1 MLGAR
6 PKSAAAEGKSGK
18 VTPPTP
24 KGGRASKPSPAKPA
38 NGTPPQAPRTADR
51 SPRSADKPPSG
62 ERRAPKVFD
71 RLSTPP
77 AEKQSSAVKLS
88 QELQA
93 QLAAVQEE
101 LVKAK
106 EQLVEKEK
114 EKGKVL
120 EELEDAKRLADE
132 ANANL
137 MVALA
142 ARKKAEEASETEMFR
157 AVELEQ
163 TSIESMQKKEEELQR
178 KLENMRS
185 QQESDAAALRSTVE
199 QLEKARYE
207 LADAID
213 AKNLALNQVDDATR
227 LSEVNAHKVELLNA
241 EVTRL
246 KELLDTELESKEK
259 EGAEQIMRLEA
270 EVSALKIELQK
281 AKDAEAKVAE
291 LGDVIEELRADVD
304 DATKARNEA
313 EELVDE
319 WKQKAEILEI
329 KLEAANQSYMVK
341 VDSLNSVMKEL
352 DAASTLLAEKE
363 SELSVLQNKLQAL
376 EDEVARQ
383 NEDINA
389 SNERLDVAEK
399 EAIELR
405 EEINELQSKLQ
416 ALEEE
421 KMDAINSENNA
432 SSQFESICEEK
443 EKLSQELEA
452 SKEEYEKVK
461 KAMEDLASALHE
473 MSGEAREARE
483 RYLNKQEEIE
493 RAKAQIEELNMSLKN
508 TQENYEVMLDEANY
522 ERVCL
527 KKTVERMEAE
537 AKNTSEEWQSKE
549 ATFVSSI
556 KKSEEEISA
565 MRVEMDKATETARDW
580 ENKNAGLEEKLKQLE
595 SQVEEA
601 NRAKDE
607 AKAEALSWKE
617 KLLDK
622 ENELQNIKQE
632 NDDLQSKESTA
643 TEKLKELSSMLGN
656 AKDRVL
662 NGTGLKDENEK
673 GNTKED
679 DPVVVVAKMWENS
692 KVTDYDLSTEKEK
705 DGESELDLESNKGDA
720 ASDCHRLSTD
730 TRMSNNTKL
739 AIKQQQPKKPLMK
752 KFGGLLKKRSQH

>member
-6 PKSAAAEGKSGK
+6 PKSAAADGKSGK
-18 VTPPTP
+18 GTPPTP
-24 KGGRASKPSPAKPA
+24 KGSRASKPAPAKLA
-38 NGTPPQAPRTADR
+38 NGTPPHAPRGADK
-51 SPRSADKPPSG
+51 SPGSAEKPPSG
-62 ERRAPKVFD
+62 DRRSPKVFT
-71 RLSTPP
+71 RLSAPP
-77 AEKQSSAVKLS
+77 AEKQGSAVKQS

-101 LVKAK
+101 LKSAK
-106 EQLVEKEK
+106 EQLMEKEK

-137 MVALA
+137 RDALA
-142 ARKKAEEASETEMFR
+142 ARKRAEGASETEMFR

-163 TSIESMQKKEEELQR
+163 TSIESMQRKEEELQR
-178 KLENMRS
+178 KLESMRR

-213 AKNLALNQVDDATR
+213 AKNLALNQVDVATR
-227 LSEVNAHKVELLNA
+227 LSEVNAHKVESLNA
-241 EVTRL
+241 EVAQL
-246 KELLDTELESKEK
+246 KESFGIELRSKEK
-259 EGAEQIMRLEA
+259 ESAEQIRGLEGEA
-270 EVSALKIELQK
+270 SALKIELQK
-281 AKDAEAKVAE
+281 AKFAEEKVAE
-291 LGDVIEELRADVD
+291 MGGVIEGLRIDIAN
-304 DATKARNEA
+304 AMKARTEA
-313 EELVDE
+313 EELADE
-319 WKQKAEILEI
+319 WKQKVELLEI
-329 KLEAANQSYMVK
+329 KLEEANQSYMLK
-341 VDSLNSVMKEL
+341 VESLNSVMKEL
-352 DAASTLLAEKE
+352 DVASALLAEKE
-363 SELSVLQNKLQAL
+363 SELSDLQSKLQSL

-399 EAIELR
+399 EAFDLR
-405 EEINELQSKLQ
+405 AEIKELQSKLQ
-416 ALEEE
+416 TLEEE
-421 KMDAINSENNA
+421 KMDAINNENHA
-432 SSQFESICEEK
+432 SSQMESICEAK
-443 EKLSQELEA
+443 EKLAKELEV
-452 SKEEYEKVK
+452 SKDEYEKVK

-493 RAKAQIEELNMSLKN
+493 RARSQIEELNMNLKN

-549 ATFVSSI
+549 VSFVSSI

-565 MRVEMDKATETARDW
+565 MGVEMDKAAEVARGWETR
-580 ENKNAGLEEKLKQLE
+580 NAELEEKLKELE
-595 SQVEEA
+595 AQVEEA

-607 AKAEALSWKE
+607 ARAEALGWKE

-632 NDDLQSKESTA
+632 NNDLQVKESTA
-643 TEKLKELSSMLGN
+643 SEKLKELSSMLGN

-662 NGTGLKDENEK
+662 NGTGPKGENGK

-679 DPVVVVAKMWENS
+679 EPVVVVAKMWENS
-692 KVTDYDLSTEKEK
+692 KVTDHDLSTEKEK
-705 DGESELDLESNKGDA
+705 DGESELDLESNKGDT
-720 ASDCHRLSTD
+720 ASDGHRLSID
-730 TRMSNNTKL
+730 KMNNTKL
-739 AIKQQQPKKPLMK
+739 AIKQQQQNKPLMK
-752 KFGGLLKKRSQH
+752 KFGGFLKKKSQH

>member
-24 KGGRASKPSPAKPA
+24 KGGRASKPA

-62 ERRAPKVFD
+62 DRRTPKVFD

-88 QELQA
+88 HELQA

-101 LVKAK
+101 LAKAK

-163 TSIESMQKKEEELQR
+163 TSIESMQKEEELQR
-178 KLENMRS
+178 KLESMRS
-185 QQESDAAALRSTVE
+185 QQESDAAALRSTVG

-213 AKNLALNQVDDATR
+213 AKNLALNQVDDAAR

-241 EVTRL
+241 EVARL
-246 KELLDTELESKEK
+246 KDLLDTELESKEK
-259 EGAEQIMRLEA
+259 EGAERIMRLEA

-281 AKDAEAKVAE
+281 AKDAEEKVAE
-291 LGDVIEELRADVD
+291 LGDVIEDLRVDVAN
-304 DATKARNEA
+304 ATKATTEA
-313 EELVDE
+313 EELADE
-319 WKQKAEILEI
+319 WKEKAEILEI
-329 KLEAANQSYMVK
+329 KLEAANQSYMLK
-341 VDSLNSVMKEL
+341 VNSLNSVMKEL

-363 SELSVLQNKLQAL
+363 SELSDLQNKLQAL

-383 NEDINA
+383 NEDIIA

-421 KMDAINSENNA
+421 KMDAVNNENNA
-432 SSQFESICEEK
+432 SSQIESICEEK
-443 EKLSQELEA
+443 EKLAQELEA
-452 SKEEYEKVK
+452 SKDEYEKVK

-493 RAKAQIEELNMSLKN
+493 HAKAQIEELNMNLKN
-508 TQENYEVMLDEANY
+508 TRENYEVMLDEANY

-537 AKNTSEEWQSKE
+537 AKNTSEDWQSKE
-549 ATFVSSI
+549 I
-556 KKSEEEISA
+556 
-565 MRVEMDKATETARDW
+565 
-580 ENKNAGLEEKLKQLE
+580 
-595 SQVEEA
+595 
-601 NRAKDE
+601 
-607 AKAEALSWKE
+607 
-617 KLLDK
+617 
-622 ENELQNIKQE
+622 
-632 NDDLQSKESTA
+632 
-643 TEKLKELSSMLGN
+643 SSMLGN
-656 AKDRVL
+656 AKGRVL
-662 NGTGLKDENEK
+662 NGTGPKDENEK
-673 GNTKED
+673 ANTKED

-705 DGESELDLESNKGDA
+705 DGESELDLESNRGDA

-730 TRMSNNTKL
+730 TRINSNTKL

-752 KFGGLLKKRSQH
+752 KIGGLLKKKSQH

>member
-6 PKSAAAEGKSGK
+6 PKSAAADAKSGK
-18 VTPPTP
+18 GTPPTP
-24 KGGRASKPSPAKPA
+24 KGSRASKPGPAKPT
-38 NGTPPQAPRTADR
+38 NGTPQPARRGADR
-51 SPRSADKPPSG
+51 SPGSVDKPPSG
-62 ERRAPKVFD
+62 ERRSPKVFA

-77 AEKQSSAVKLS
+77 AEKQGSAVKQS

-93 QLAAVQEE
+93 QFAAVQEE
-101 LVKAK
+101 LKRAK
-106 EQLVEKEK
+106 EHLVEKEK

-120 EELEDAKRLADE
+120 EELEDAKRLAEE

-137 MVALA
+137 LVALA

-163 TSIESMQKKEEELQR
+163 TSIESMQWKEEELQR
-178 KLENMRS
+178 KLESMRI

-213 AKNLALNQVDDATR
+213 AKNLALNQADDATR
-227 LSEVNAHKVELLNA
+227 LSEVNAHKVELLDA
-241 EVTRL
+241 EVSRL
-246 KELLDTELESKEK
+246 KELLDTELESKEQ
-259 EGAEQIMRLEA
+259 EAEQIRRLEA
-270 EVSALKIELQK
+270 EASALKIKLEK
-281 AKDAEAKVAE
+281 AKFVEEKIVE
-291 LGDVIEELRADVD
+291 LEGVIEGLRADVAN
-304 DATKARNEA
+304 ATKAKTEA
-313 EELVDE
+313 EELADE
-319 WKQKAEILEI
+319 WKQKAELLEI
-329 KLEAANQSYMVK
+329 KLEEANQSYMLK
-341 VDSLNSVMKEL
+341 VDSLNSVIKEL
-352 DAASTLLAEKE
+352 DAASALLAEKE
-363 SELSVLQNKLQAL
+363 SELSDLHNKLQAL

-383 NEDINA
+383 NEDIDA

-399 EAIELR
+399 EAFDLKA
-405 EEINELQSKLQ
+405 EIKELQSKLQ

-432 SSQFESICEEK
+432 SSQIESLCEEK
-443 EKLSQELEA
+443 EKLAMELEV
-452 SKEEYEKVK
+452 SKDEYEKVK

-473 MSGEAREARE
+473 MSGEARAARE

-493 RAKAQIEELNMSLKN
+493 RAREQIEELNMNLKN

-549 ATFVSSI
+549 VRFVSSI
-556 KKSEEEISA
+556 NKSVEEINA
-565 MRVEMDKATETARDW
+565 MRIEMDKAAGAARGW
-580 ENKNAGLEEKLKQLE
+580 ENRNAELEEKLKELE
-595 SQVEEA
+595 AQVEEA

-607 AKAEALSWKE
+607 AKAEALGWKE
-617 KLLDK
+617 KLLDR

-632 NDDLQSKESTA
+632 NDDLQVKEST
-643 TEKLKELSSMLGN
+643 TSEKIKELSSMLGN

-662 NGTGLKDENEK
+662 NGTGPKDESDK

-705 DGESELDLESNKGDA
+705 DGESELDLESNKGDV
-720 ASDCHRLSTD
+720 ASGGRMLSID
-730 TRMSNNTKL
+730 KMNNSTKL
-739 AIKQQQPKKPLMK
+739 AIKPQQQKKPLMK
-752 KFGGLLKKRSQH
+752 KFGGLLKKKGQH

>member
-24 KGGRASKPSPAKPA
+24 KAGRASKPSSAKPA

-77 AEKQSSAVKLS
+77 VEKQSSAVKLS

-157 AVELEQ
+157 AVELEH

-178 KLENMRS
+178 KLENMWS

-270 EVSALKIELQK
+270 EVSTLKIELQK

-363 SELSVLQNKLQAL
+363 SELSDLQNKLQAL

-421 KMDAINSENNA
+421 KMDAINNENNA

-443 EKLSQELEA
+443 EKLAQELEA

-580 ENKNAGLEEKLKQLE
+580 ENKNAELEEKLKELE
-595 SQVEEA
+595 AQVEEA

-607 AKAEALSWKE
+607 AKAEALGWKE

-643 TEKLKELSSMLGN
+643 SEKLKELSSMLGN

-662 NGTGLKDENEK
+662 NGTGPKDENGK

-679 DPVVVVAKMWENS
+679 DHVVVVAKMWENS